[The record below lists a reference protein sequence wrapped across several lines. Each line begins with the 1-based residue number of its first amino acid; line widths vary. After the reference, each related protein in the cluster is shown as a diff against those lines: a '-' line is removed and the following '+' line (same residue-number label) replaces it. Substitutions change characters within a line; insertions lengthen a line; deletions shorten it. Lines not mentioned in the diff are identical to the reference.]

1 MAPEILLSQPY
12 IGNVVDLFSLGVI
25 FFYLRAGRRPFEY
38 AHVIDD
44 YYKLLESS

>member
-25 FFYLRAGRRPFEY
+25 LFYLRAGHRPFEY
-38 AHVIDD
+38 AHVKDNF
-44 YYKLLESS
+44 YKLLANS